1 MQFLYM
7 QATCQSTP
15 RAAQNPICCILCS
28 RNILGLFSSCPP
40 RARRRHERAP
50 CCRPATHGAAFP
62 AFIASKSL
70 NPSYLPHVAIR
81 QRFREPRQHA
91 NAGRGGILPP
101 RSGAGCPPLRASVH
115 THAER
120 PQMGQNSIGSVREF
134 MPRSCGTREVPYVA
148 SSEKAAILPKTSA
161 RRRWPLSTR
170 SAGAHPRARP
180 PGACREPVPG
190 TAEKHTA
197 LLAIYGALR
206 ADLDPRYPGSRKAP
220 GAPYTASESVGFFGL
235 ASHWYRCTYDCT
247 SGTRWAGATSGSPW
261 PRRRLGA
268 SSSGTNRQPLPSP

>member
-91 NAGRGGILPP
+91 NAGCRRDRGQDAPHSELPFI
-101 RSGAGCPPLRASVH
+101 RTQSGRRWARTPSGVS
-115 THAER
+115 
-120 PQMGQNSIGSVREF
+120 
-134 MPRSCGTREVPYVA
+134 A
-148 SSEKAAILPKTSA
+148 SSC
-161 RRRWPLSTR
+161 
-170 SAGAHPRARP
+170 RARAAP
-180 PGACREPVPG
+180 EKSPMSRVLKKRQFCRRPVPG
-190 TAEKHTA
+190 
-197 LLAIYGALR
+197 GAG
-206 ADLDPRYPGSRKAP
+206 P
-220 GAPYTASESVGFFGL
+220 
-235 ASHWYRCTYDCT
+235 
-247 SGTRWAGATSGSPW
+247 
-261 PRRRLGA
+261 
-268 SSSGTNRQPLPSP
+268 